1 MKSSGVPTSNA
12 AGASPA
18 FEIRRIGLWWMV
30 SIGFLAALAAAW
42 LLLYNAAGGPR
53 GAALVLAGEALF
65 LLLSIP
71 LLPALPAVTALA
83 GYAFLSL
90 PIKMILLVLSA
101 QSAGRL
107 AAMQVFVFAAAG
119 VLWRMSRGG
128 GDAGKRRWTAIVAGV
143 CGIPPLLA
151 YYAAELLRLPAEW
164 IALLSPPGMIGS
176 DVSARIYLIAAGL
189 ILAAGFLREA
199 WTGRKAPS

>member
-1 MKSSGVPTSNA
+1 MRQALLQRLKSAGSAFGGWSPSGSW
-12 AGASPA
+12 
-18 FEIRRIGLWWMV
+18 RRWPPPGCYCITPPG
-30 SIGFLAALAAAW
+30 
-42 LLLYNAAGGPR
+42 AAGGGARSGRGGPFSPFVHPAPSRPAGRHGPGGICVSLASDKDDSAGSVRTIGGTAGGDAGVCVCGGR
-53 GAALVLAGEALF
+53 GAVADV
-65 LLLSIP
+65 P
-71 LLPALPAVTALA
+71 
-83 GYAFLSL
+83 
-90 PIKMILLVLSA
+90 
-101 QSAGRL
+101 GR
-107 AAMQVFVFAAAG
+107 
-119 VLWRMSRGG
+119 